1 MSVNNLEGV
10 VCEES
15 VFDAIP
21 IRVVFLS
28 QCVVL
33 RERVREPLHSTRN
46 EVTHFLLVSR
56 SLSAALLHLCI
67 QLLGYGEARLQFGA
81 ICRKRTR
88 SFLKLCL

>member
-21 IRVVFLS
+21 ICVVFLS
-28 QCVVL
+28 QCVV
-33 RERVREPLHSTRN
+33 
-46 EVTHFLLVSR
+46 FLLVSR